1 MKKTGYEIMLE
12 ACEQHALYLAKQT
25 KRFRKNKI
33 SFGELSAAREALAQS
48 LVRLVTIENGD
59 DILEDE
65 SEEENN
71 EL

>member
-59 DILEDE
+59 EDILDE
-65 SEEENN
+65 RDD
-71 EL
+71 

>member
-1 MKKTGYEIMLE
+1 MLE

-59 DILEDE
+59 EDILDE
-65 SEEENN
+65 RDD
-71 EL
+71 

>member
-25 KRFRKNKI
+25 KRFRRNKI

-65 SEEENN
+65 SEEE
-71 EL
+71 

>member
-12 ACEQHALYLAKQT
+12 ACEQHALNLAKQT

-59 DILEDE
+59 DDILDE
-65 SEEENN
+65 RDD
-71 EL
+71 